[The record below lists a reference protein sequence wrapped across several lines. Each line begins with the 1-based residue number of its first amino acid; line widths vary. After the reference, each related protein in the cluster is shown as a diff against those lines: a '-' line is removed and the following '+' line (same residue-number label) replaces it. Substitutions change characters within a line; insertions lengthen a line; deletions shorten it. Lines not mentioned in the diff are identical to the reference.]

1 MSSQSQGCAI
11 VLEIVALKKL
21 RRSSSI
27 VEIIEEKC
35 LEDKMQF

>member
-27 VEIIEEKC
+27 VERVKGKC
-35 LEDKMQF
+35 LENRPTF